1 VSENGKKRK
10 RNTDEAAKPNKA
22 AAVEGEDGN
31 TKQPTRSNHPS
42 LYEPWRLLPA
52 KERKAVEAGGIERVV
67 PVVYSKNQNVKSGIT
82 KLRRYLGAETE
93 DTEDTPA
100 ALKDEEGIITVS
112 AQGEG
117 TVKLVGIVDMVK
129 RITGEKSSRVAGE
142 KGQEEG
148 TKWYTY
154 PVLSSV
160 VVPRKIGA
168 ANTANA
174 GEQQKDAE
182 ANADGDA
189 MDIDGDDQA
198 VKDTQEQRKDE
209 GATKVVPVLTIW
221 MTRKRLPAFRDAF
234 GEQEFTVH
242 KVTA

>member
-1 VSENGKKRK
+1 
-10 RNTDEAAKPNKA
+10 
-22 AAVEGEDGN
+22 
-31 TKQPTRSNHPS
+31 
-42 LYEPWRLLPA
+42 
-52 KERKAVEAGGIERVV
+52 
-67 PVVYSKNQNVKSGIT
+67 
-82 KLRRYLGAETE
+82 
-93 DTEDTPA
+93 
-100 ALKDEEGIITVS
+100 
-112 AQGEG
+112 
-117 TVKLVGIVDMVK
+117 
-129 RITGEKSSRVAGE
+129 
-142 KGQEEG
+142 
-148 TKWYTY
+148 
-154 PVLSSV
+154 VLSSV